1 MNTKDNTNIGLDI
14 MEYFNRCLNI
24 RKTAIKFNMVL
35 EDLYEFI
42 FEYDGTRG
50 LQCAD
55 DYHECRKEIIGRR
68 EWFEEQHKKLDE
80 MIEMKR
86 TPDREDMHEII
97 EKYNSG
103 NSELY
108 EIADEYNLWI
118 NNLFRLLKENGIIV
132 VETDAKG
139 YDNFY
144 AQHMGAWSKRNGS
157 LNLIEDFYVSV

>member
-1 MNTKDNTNIGLDI
+1 MSVERKLLDAENGLKNNIKI
-14 MEYFNRCLNI
+14 
-24 RKTAIKFNMVL
+24 
-35 EDLYEFI
+35 
-42 FEYDGTRG
+42 
-50 LQCAD
+50 
-55 DYHECRKEIIGRR
+55 
-68 EWFEEQHKKLDE
+68 W
-80 MIEMKR
+80 MKW

-144 AQHMGAWSKRNGS
+144 AQHMGAWSKRNGGRIS
-157 LNLIEDFYVSV
+157 M